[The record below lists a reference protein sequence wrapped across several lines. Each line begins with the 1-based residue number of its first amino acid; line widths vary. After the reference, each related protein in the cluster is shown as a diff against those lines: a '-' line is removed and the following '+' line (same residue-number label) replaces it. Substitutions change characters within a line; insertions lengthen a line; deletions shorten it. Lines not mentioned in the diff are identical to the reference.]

1 MKKVIII
8 GYGPAGVS
16 AALYLKRAGLHPL
29 VIGKDLGAL
38 EGYSDLVENYYGF
51 PEPIEGKKL
60 IQAGV
65 LQAKHLG
72 VELITDSVISLKQNE
87 KGFVITTTKNEYESE
102 TVLLAT
108 GKTRQTLNIPGFTKF
123 RGKGISLCATC
134 DGYFYRKKKLA
145 IVGCG
150 AYMQHELEYLNR
162 ISSDVTVFTHGNEL
176 TCTIE
181 NPVISDKIIAFKGTE
196 KISHIV
202 TEKNEYPIDG
212 IFIALGVPSSIDFAS
227 QLGVIVEKNN
237 ISVDENYQT
246 NIEGLFAAG
255 DIIGGKL
262 QIIKAVYDGMQAADS
277 IYTYLKNNS
286 KKALL

>member
-16 AALYLKRAGLHPL
+16 AALYLKRAGLDPL

-38 EGYSDLVENYYGF
+38 EGYDDLVENYYGF
-51 PEPIEGKKL
+51 TKPIVGSKL
-60 IQAGV
+60 IASGV
-65 LQAKHLG
+65 QQAKNLG
-72 VELITDSVISLKQNE
+72 VDIITDSVISLKQNE
-87 KGFVITTTKNEYESE
+87 SGFTLTTTNGSFESK

-150 AYMQHELEYLNR
+150 AYMEHELEYLNR
-162 ISSDVTVFTHGNEL
+162 ISDDVTVFTHGNKL
-176 TCTIE
+176 TCKVD
-181 NPVISDKIIAFKGTE
+181 NPVVSEKIISFKGTE
-196 KISHIV
+196 TITHVV
-202 TEKNEYPIDG
+202 TTNGEYPVNG
-212 IFIALGVPSSIDFAS
+212 VFIALGVPSSIDFAS

-237 ISVDENYQT
+237 IAVDDTYQT

-262 QIIKAVYDGMQAADS
+262 QITKSVYDGMQAADA
-277 IYTYLKNNS
+277 IYNYLKN
-286 KKALL
+286 K

>member
-1 MKKVIII
+1 MKKIIII

-16 AALYLKRAGLHPL
+16 AALYLKRAGLNPL

-38 EGYSDLVENYYGF
+38 DGYSDLVENYYGF
-51 PEPIEGKKL
+51 SEPIEGRKL
-60 IQAGV
+60 IQSGV
-65 LQAKHLG
+65 VQAKNLG
-72 VELITDSVISLKQNE
+72 VEIITDSVISLKQGE
-87 KGFVITTTKNEYESE
+87 KGFIVTTTTNQYASE
-102 TVLLAT
+102 AVLLAT
-108 GKTRQTLNIPGFTKF
+108 GKTRQTLNIPGFKKF

-134 DGYFYRKKKLA
+134 DGYFYRRKKLA

-162 ISSDVTVFTHGNEL
+162 VSKDVTVFTHGHEL
-176 TCTIE
+176 TCTVE
-181 NPVISDKIIAFKGTE
+181 NDVNTAKIIRFIGDE

-202 TEKNEYPIDG
+202 TDQGEVPVDG
-212 IFIALGVPSSIDFAS
+212 VFIALGVPSSIDFAS

-262 QIIKAVYDGMQAADS
+262 QIAKAVYDGMQAADS
-277 IYTYLKNNS
+277 IYSYLNK
-286 KKALL
+286 